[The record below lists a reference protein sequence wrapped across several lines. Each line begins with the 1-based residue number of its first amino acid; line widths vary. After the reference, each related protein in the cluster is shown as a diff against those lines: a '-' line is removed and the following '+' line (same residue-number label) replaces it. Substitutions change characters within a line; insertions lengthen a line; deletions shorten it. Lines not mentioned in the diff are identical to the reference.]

1 MCQPDYANGNEALH
15 QTNQCFSKKI
25 QNHAAMVAI
34 HAVYYNFARIH
45 KMLKIASSMTA
56 GLSDLVWS
64 LEEIVMMADNYLP
77 KPGKR
82 GPFQEKL
89 IGGGAHETQSYS
101 DDGRSVTW
109 RISLGR
115 CNNQTPAPE
124 FTLAIEDPI
133 GRTIIECGRGCVL
146 QGGRDDGVP
155 SNVPTRRY
163 SYECGALHLP
173 VALPQ

>member
-82 GPFQEKL
+82 GPF
-89 IGGGAHETQSYS
+89 H
-101 DDGRSVTW
+101 
-109 RISLGR
+109 SLGR